1 MPQEKRR
8 KNILTS
14 VNEESDVDVRYGL
27 YVVSNKKPGEDILK
41 SLTPEKCELLHMA
54 VGLAGEVG
62 EFLDAVKRH
71 VFYDKPIDRENA
83 IEELGDIE
91 FYSSDIR
98 RLIGAFRIDV
108 LRKNIDKLNKRYNNG
123 YSDKEAHERADKI
136 QSTESPVE
144 QIHDQTT

>member
-1 MPQEKRR
+1 
-8 KNILTS
+8 
-14 VNEESDVDVRYGL
+14 
-27 YVVSNKKPGEDILK
+27 
-41 SLTPEKCELLHMA
+41 MA